1 MWVLTSTTASQ
12 ESSTTVKQSIAKLR
26 VANKSDIARLT
37 AQPLFAANPEAALP
51 LLSMIGQAQ
60 LSIDDLL
67 GQLSRQFIE
76 QLLVLSA
83 QTVAGSKH
91 PGRQAGQVRWHG
103 AQSGVVAV
111 GHSKLHVKRP
121 RLRANG
127 AEVAV
132 PAYAA
137 LAKGSDLSRR
147 IADILVCNVSTRKY
161 ARVVHRCADEL
172 GISKSA
178 VSRQFVKQSAQAYA
192 QLMSRDLSQIDF
204 VAVYA
209 DGVIVA
215 RHHIIAAVG
224 VDAQGKKHVLGL
236 APGSSENAKV
246 VKDLLGGLAQ
256 RGFDLNIPRLWVID
270 GSKALRSG
278 IEQMCGKDARVQRCR
293 IHKIRNVTDR
303 LPKERAEQVRWLMK
317 QAFKLDTARG
327 KQRLKELARD
337 LKAQHPDA
345 AASVL
350 EGLDEMFTITELGI
364 TGELARCLATTNVI
378 ESPNSAVR
386 RVSGRVTNYKD
397 AEMALRWTA
406 AGFLEAEKSFK
417 KLRGHADLKT
427 LINGLRPNSAPL
439 KKAA

>member
-1 MWVLTSTTASQ
+1 M
-12 ESSTTVKQSIAKLR
+12 KQSKPKPR
-26 VANKSDIARLT
+26 VATQSSVAQLSE
-37 AQPLFAANPEAALP
+37 QPLFATNPEAALP

-60 LSIDDLL
+60 LSIDALL
-67 GQLSRQFIE
+67 GQLSRSFLE

-83 QTVAGSKH
+83 QSVAGAKH
-91 PGRQAGQVRWHG
+91 PGRQTGEVRWHG
-103 AQSGVVAV
+103 AQGGVVAL
-111 GHSKLHVKRP
+111 GHSKLQLKRP
-121 RLRANG
+121 RLRSAKG
-127 AEVAV
+127 EVEV

-137 LAKGSDLSRR
+137 LARDGELSRR

-178 VSRQFVKQSAQAYA
+178 VSRQFVKQSAQAWA
-192 QLMSRDLSQIDF
+192 QLMGRDLSQIDF
-204 VAVYA
+204 VAMYV

-215 RHHIIAAVG
+215 KHHIIAAVG
-224 VDAQGKKHVLGL
+224 VDAQGDKHVLGL

-246 VKDLLGGLAQ
+246 VKDLLSDLAR
-256 RGFDLNIPRLWVID
+256 RGVDLNVPRLWVID

-278 IEQMCGKDARVQRCR
+278 IEQLCGKDAKVQRCR
-293 IHKIRNVTDR
+293 IHKIRNVSER
-303 LPKERAEQVRWLMK
+303 LPKDRAEQVRWLMK
-317 QAFKLDTARG
+317 QAFKLDAPKG
-327 KQRLKELARD
+327 KQRLKELAKD

-350 EGLDEMFTITELGI
+350 EGMDEMFTITELGI

-378 ESPNSAVR
+378 ESPNSVVR

-397 AEMALRWTA
+397 AQMALRWTA
-406 AGFLEAEKSFK
+406 AGFIEAEKSFK
-417 KLRGHADLKT
+417 KLRGHADLKI
-427 LINGLRPNSAPL
+427 LINSLRPTTQQL

>member
-1 MWVLTSTTASQ
+1 MAKS
-12 ESSTTVKQSIAKLR
+12 KAKLH
-26 VANKSDIARLT
+26 VASKFNVDQLND
-37 AQPLFAANPEAALP
+37 QPLFATNPETVLP
-51 LLSMIGQAQ
+51 LLSMIEQAQ

-76 QLLVLSA
+76 QMLVLSA
-83 QTVAGSKH
+83 KSVAGAQHK
-91 PGRQAGQVRWHG
+91 GRHTGEVRWHG
-103 AQSGVVAV
+103 SQGGVVKL

-121 RLRANG
+121 RLRSDRG
-127 AEVAV
+127 EVGI
-132 PAYAA
+132 PAYTA
-137 LAKGSDLSRR
+137 LAQDGDLSRR

-178 VSRQFVKQSAQAYA
+178 VSRQFVKQSAQAWA
-192 QLMSRDLSQIDF
+192 QLMARDLSQIDF
-204 VAVYA
+204 VAMYV
-209 DGVIVA
+209 DGLIVA
-215 RHHIIAAVG
+215 KHHIIAAVG
-224 VDAQGKKHVLGL
+224 VDAQGNKHVLGL

-246 VKDLLGGLAQ
+246 VKDLLSDLAR
-256 RGFDLNIPRLWVID
+256 RGVDLNISRLWVID

-278 IEQMCGKDARVQRCR
+278 IEQLCGKDAKVQRCR
-293 IHKIRNVTDR
+293 IHKIRNVSER
-303 LPKERAEQVRWLMK
+303 LPKDRAEQVRWLMK
-317 QAFKLDTARG
+317 QAFKLDAPKG
-327 KQRLKELARD
+327 KQRLRELAKD

-350 EGLDEMFTITELGI
+350 EGMDEMFTITELGL

-378 ESPNSAVR
+378 ESPNSVVR

-406 AGFLEAEKSFK
+406 AGFIEAEKSFK
-417 KLRGHADLKT
+417 KLRGYADLKI
-427 LINGLRPNSAPL
+427 LINSLRPATQQL

>member
-1 MWVLTSTTASQ
+1 MANTN
-12 ESSTTVKQSIAKLR
+12 AKLR
-26 VANKSDIARLT
+26 VASKFNVNQLSE
-37 AQPLFAANPEAALP
+37 QPLFATNPEAALP

-60 LSIDDLL
+60 LSIDNLL

-83 QTVAGSKH
+83 QSVAGAQHK
-91 PGRQAGQVRWHG
+91 GRHTGEVRWHG
-103 AQSGVVAV
+103 SQGGVVNL
-111 GHSKLHVKRP
+111 GQSKMHVKRP
-121 RLRANG
+121 RLRTTSG
-127 AEVAV
+127 EVAV

-137 LAKGSDLSRR
+137 LANDGDLSRR

-178 VSRQFVKQSAQAYA
+178 VSRQFVKQSAQALA
-192 QLMSRDLSQIDF
+192 QLMSRDLSKIDF
-204 VAVYA
+204 VAMYV

-215 RHHIIAAVG
+215 KHHIIAAVG
-224 VDAQGKKHVLGL
+224 VDAQGSKHVLGL

-246 VKDLLGGLAQ
+246 VKDLLSGLAL
-256 RGFDLNIPRLWVID
+256 RGLDLNVPMLWVID

-278 IEQMCGKDARVQRCR
+278 IEQLCGKDAKVQRCR
-293 IHKIRNVTDR
+293 IHKIRNVSER
-303 LPKERAEQVRWLMK
+303 LPKDRAEQVRWLMK
-317 QAFKLDTARG
+317 QAFKMDAPRG
-327 KQRLKELARD
+327 KQRLKELAKD

-350 EGLDEMFTITELGI
+350 EGLDEMFTITELGL

-378 ESPNSAVR
+378 ESPNSVVR

-397 AEMALRWTA
+397 VEMALRWTA

-427 LINGLRPNSAPL
+427 LIDGLRPNAQQL

>member
-1 MWVLTSTTASQ
+1 MAKS
-12 ESSTTVKQSIAKLR
+12 KAKLH
-26 VANKSDIARLT
+26 VASKFNVEQLSE
-37 AQPLFAANPEAALP
+37 QPLFATNPEAALP

-83 QTVAGSKH
+83 QSVAGAQHK
-91 PGRQAGQVRWHG
+91 GRHTGDVRWHG
-103 AQSGVVAV
+103 SQGGVVNL
-111 GHSKLHVKRP
+111 GQSKMHVKRP
-121 RLRANG
+121 RLRTTSG
-127 AEVAV
+127 EVAV

-137 LAKGSDLSRR
+137 LANDGDLSRR

-161 ARVVHRCADEL
+161 ARVVHRCVDEL

-178 VSRQFVKQSAQAYA
+178 VSRQFVKQSAQAWA
-192 QLMSRDLSQIDF
+192 QLMSRDLRKIDF
-204 VAVYA
+204 VAMYV

-215 RHHIIAAVG
+215 KHHIIAAVG
-224 VDAQGKKHVLGL
+224 VDAQGSKHVLGL

-246 VKDLLGGLAQ
+246 VKDLLSGLAL
-256 RGFDLNIPRLWVID
+256 RGLDLNVPMLWVID

-278 IEQMCGKDARVQRCR
+278 IEQLCGKDAKVQRCR
-293 IHKIRNVTDR
+293 IHKIRNVSER
-303 LPKERAEQVRWLMK
+303 LPKDRAEQVRWLMK
-317 QAFKLDTARG
+317 QAFKLDALRG
-327 KQRLKELARD
+327 KQRLKELAKD

-350 EGLDEMFTITELGI
+350 EGLDEMFTITDLGI

-378 ESPNSAVR
+378 ESPNSVVR

-397 AEMALRWTA
+397 VEMALRWTA

-417 KLRGHADLKT
+417 KLRGHTDLKT
-427 LINGLRPNSAPL
+427 LIDGLRPNAKQL

>member
-1 MWVLTSTTASQ
+1 MSKS
-12 ESSTTVKQSIAKLR
+12 KAKLH
-26 VANKSDIARLT
+26 VASKFDVNRLSE
-37 AQPLFAANPEAALP
+37 QPLFATNPEAALP
-51 LLSMIGQAQ
+51 LMSMIGQAQ

-83 QTVAGSKH
+83 QSVAGAQHK
-91 PGRQAGQVRWHG
+91 GRHTGEVRWHG
-103 AQSGVVAV
+103 SQGGVVNL
-111 GHSKLHVKRP
+111 GQSKMHVKRP
-121 RLRANG
+121 RLRTTSG
-127 AEVAV
+127 EVAV

-137 LAKGSDLSRR
+137 LANDGDLSRR

-178 VSRQFVKQSAQAYA
+178 VSRQFVKQSAQAWA
-192 QLMSRDLSQIDF
+192 QLMSRDLSKLDF
-204 VAVYA
+204 VAMYV

-215 RHHIIAAVG
+215 KHHIIAAVG
-224 VDAQGKKHVLGL
+224 VDAQGSKHVLGL

-246 VKDLLGGLAQ
+246 VKDLLSGLAL
-256 RGFDLNIPRLWVID
+256 RGLDLNVPMLWVID

-278 IEQMCGKDARVQRCR
+278 IEQLCGKDAKVQRCR
-293 IHKIRNVTDR
+293 IHKIRNVSER
-303 LPKERAEQVRWLMK
+303 LPKDRAEQVRWLMK
-317 QAFKLDTARG
+317 QAFKLDAPRG
-327 KQRLKELARD
+327 KQRLKELAKD

-350 EGLDEMFTITELGI
+350 EGLDEMFTITDLGI

-378 ESPNSAVR
+378 ESPNSVVR

-397 AEMALRWTA
+397 VEMALRWTA

-417 KLRGHADLKT
+417 KLRGYADLKT
-427 LINGLRPNSAPL
+427 LIDGLRPNAQQL

>member
-1 MWVLTSTTASQ
+1 MNKS
-12 ESSTTVKQSIAKLR
+12 KAKLH
-26 VANKSDIARLT
+26 VANKFNVNQVSE
-37 AQPLFAANPEAALP
+37 QPLFAANPEAVLP

-83 QTVAGSKH
+83 QSVAGAPHK
-91 PGRQAGQVRWHG
+91 GRHTGDVRWHG
-103 AQSGVVAV
+103 SQGGVVNL
-111 GHSKLHVKRP
+111 GQSKLRVQRP
-121 RLRANG
+121 RLRG
-127 AEVAV
+127 AKGEVAV

-137 LAKGSDLSRR
+137 LVNDGDLSRR

-178 VSRQFVKQSAQAYA
+178 VSRQFVKQSAQAWA
-192 QLMSRDLSQIDF
+192 QLMARDLSLIDF
-204 VAVYA
+204 VAMYV
-209 DGVIVA
+209 DGIIVA
-215 RHHIIAAVG
+215 KHHIIAAVG
-224 VDAQGKKHVLGL
+224 VDAQGNKHVLGL

-246 VKDLLGGLAQ
+246 VKDLLSDLAR
-256 RGFDLNIPRLWVID
+256 RGIDLNVPRLWVID

-278 IEQMCGKDARVQRCR
+278 IEQLCGKDAKVQRCR
-293 IHKIRNVTDR
+293 IHKIRNVSER
-303 LPKERAEQVRWLMK
+303 LPKDRAEQVRWLMK
-317 QAFKLDTARG
+317 QAFKLDAPKG
-327 KQRLKELARD
+327 KQRLKELAKD

-345 AASVL
+345 AASVI
-350 EGLDEMFTITELGI
+350 EGMDEMFTITELGI

-378 ESPNSAVR
+378 ESPNSVVR

-417 KLRGHADLKT
+417 KLRGHADLKI
-427 LINGLRPNSAPL
+427 LINGLRPNSQQL

>member
-1 MWVLTSTTASQ
+1 MAKS
-12 ESSTTVKQSIAKLR
+12 KAKLH
-26 VANKSDIARLT
+26 VASKFNVDQLNG
-37 AQPLFAANPEAALP
+37 QPLFATNPETVLP

-67 GQLSRQFIE
+67 GQISRSFLE
-76 QLLVLSA
+76 QMLVLSA
-83 QTVAGSKH
+83 QSVAGTQHK
-91 PGRQAGQVRWHG
+91 GRHTGEVRWHG
-103 AQSGVVAV
+103 SQGGVVNL

-121 RLRANG
+121 RLRTTG
-127 AEVAV
+127 GEVAV

-137 LAKGSDLSRR
+137 LAKDGDLSRR
-147 IADILVCNVSTRKY
+147 ISDILVCNVSTRKY

-178 VSRQFVKQSAQAYA
+178 VSRQFVKQSAQAWA
-192 QLMSRDLSQIDF
+192 QLMARDLSQIDF
-204 VAVYA
+204 VAMYV
-209 DGVIVA
+209 DGLIVA
-215 RHHIIAAVG
+215 KHHIIAAVG
-224 VDAQGKKHVLGL
+224 VDAQGNKHVLGL

-246 VKDLLGGLAQ
+246 VKDLLSDLAY
-256 RGFDLNIPRLWVID
+256 RGVDLNISRLWVID

-278 IEQMCGKDARVQRCR
+278 IEQLCGKDAKVQRCR
-293 IHKIRNVTDR
+293 IHKIRNVSER

-317 QAFKLDTARG
+317 QAFKLDAPKG
-327 KQRLKELARD
+327 KQRLRELAKD

-350 EGLDEMFTITELGI
+350 EGIDEMFTTTELGI

-378 ESPNSAVR
+378 ESPNSVVR

-406 AGFLEAEKSFK
+406 AGFIEAEKSFK
-417 KLRGHADLKT
+417 KLRGYADLKI
-427 LINGLRPNSAPL
+427 LINSLRPKSQPL
-439 KKAA
+439 KKTA

>member
-1 MWVLTSTTASQ
+1 MSKS
-12 ESSTTVKQSIAKLR
+12 KAKLH
-26 VANKSDIARLT
+26 VASKFDVNRLSE
-37 AQPLFAANPEAALP
+37 QPLFATNPEAALP

-83 QTVAGSKH
+83 QSVAGAQHK
-91 PGRQAGQVRWHG
+91 GRHTGEVRWHG
-103 AQSGVVAV
+103 SQGGVVNL
-111 GHSKLHVKRP
+111 GQSKMHVKRP
-121 RLRANG
+121 RLRTTSG
-127 AEVAV
+127 EVAV

-137 LAKGSDLSRR
+137 LANDGDLSRR

-178 VSRQFVKQSAQAYA
+178 VSRQFVKQSAQAWA
-192 QLMSRDLSQIDF
+192 QLMSRDLSKIDF
-204 VAVYA
+204 VAMYVE
-209 DGVIVA
+209 GVIVA
-215 RHHIIAAVG
+215 KHHIIAAVG
-224 VDAQGKKHVLGL
+224 VDAQGSKHVLGL

-246 VKDLLGGLAQ
+246 VKDLLSGLAL
-256 RGFDLNIPRLWVID
+256 RGLDLNVPMLWVID

-278 IEQMCGKDARVQRCR
+278 IEQLCGKDAKVQRCR
-293 IHKIRNVTDR
+293 IHKIRNVSER
-303 LPKERAEQVRWLMK
+303 LPKDRAEQVRWLMK
-317 QAFKLDTARG
+317 QAFKLDAPRG
-327 KQRLKELARD
+327 KQRLKELAKD

-350 EGLDEMFTITELGI
+350 EGLDEMFTITDLGI
-364 TGELARCLATTNVI
+364 TGELARCLDTTNVI
-378 ESPNSAVR
+378 ESPNSVVR

-397 AEMALRWTA
+397 VEMALRWTA

-417 KLRGHADLKT
+417 KLRGYADLKT
-427 LINGLRPNSAPL
+427 LIDGLRPNAQQL